1 VKSFICKEKEE
12 KEKVKTRFSFHHRCS
27 DLNTILQNIAS
38 SLHNRRIFDR
48 RSYQHRLTERRN
60 ISPMQVMSLPS
71 GSFTSKRTE
80 TSGRSSKFE
89 LIYDLRQS
97 FIANSFSRVAAANA
111 ILSVIVVQLLMSP
124 RFFLCLPV

>member
-12 KEKVKTRFSFHHRCS
+12 KEKVKTRFSFSPSQQRFEY
-27 DLNTILQNIAS
+27 ILQNIAS

-71 GSFTSKRTE
+71 GSFTPKRTE
-80 TSGRSSKFE
+80 MSRRSLKFE

-97 FIANSFSRVAAANA
+97 FIANSFSRVAETNA

-124 RFFLCLPV
+124 RFFSVAV